1 MRLFK
6 SFVVFAISSIVIFG
20 YITITATLL
29 VKFGFIPFYMAIA
42 SVAAGIAI
50 SFYEHLD

>member
-6 SFVVFAISSIVIFG
+6 SFVVFSISCVVIFG
-20 YITITATLL
+20 YIALTATLL
-29 VKFGFIPFYMAIA
+29 VKFGFIPFYLAIA
-42 SVAAGIAI
+42 SVAAGIAT

>member
-6 SFVVFAISSIVIFG
+6 SFVVFAVSSIVIFG
-20 YITITATLL
+20 YIALAATLL
-29 VKFGFIPFYMAIA
+29 LIFGFIRFYLAIA
-42 SVAAGIAI
+42 SVAAGVAT